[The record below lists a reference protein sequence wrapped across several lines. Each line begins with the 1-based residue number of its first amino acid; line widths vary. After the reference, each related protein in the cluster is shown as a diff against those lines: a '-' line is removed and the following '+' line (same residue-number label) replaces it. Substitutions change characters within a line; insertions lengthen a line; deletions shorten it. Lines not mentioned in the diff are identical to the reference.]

1 MPHLELSTT
10 IRAAPEVCFDL
21 SLDVEVHTESTGARE
36 EIIGGVRSGGM
47 RLGDTVT
54 WRARHYGIPFT
65 MTSKIIEL
73 ERPLRFVDEQVRGP
87 IQPDR
92 ARDSHARH
100 RRLPKPART
109 PRRSRRSAHARAAHD
124 EAAPHQERLPAR
136 AGRTLVAMSQLG
148 LVLQDAID
156 DEHLGAVAAA
166 AVLEGARALE
176 GRYLFDALPKLEAHV
191 H

>member
-10 IRAAPEVCFDL
+10 IRATPEVCFDL

-87 IQPDR
+87 FSRWHHEHRFSPTEHGTLMLDIVDYRSPLGPLGVAVDR
-92 ARDSHARH
+92 LTLERH
-100 RRLPKPART
+100 MTRLLRIRNAFLRELAE
-109 PRRSRRSAHARAAHD
+109 RSSR
-124 EAAPHQERLPAR
+124 
-136 AGRTLVAMSQLG
+136 
-148 LVLQDAID
+148 
-156 DEHLGAVAAA
+156 
-166 AVLEGARALE
+166 
-176 GRYLFDALPKLEAHV
+176 
-191 H
+191 